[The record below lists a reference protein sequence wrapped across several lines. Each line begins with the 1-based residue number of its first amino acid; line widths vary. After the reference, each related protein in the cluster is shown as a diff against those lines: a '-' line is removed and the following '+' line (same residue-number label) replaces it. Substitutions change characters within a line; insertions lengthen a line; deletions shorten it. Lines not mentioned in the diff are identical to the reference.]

1 MRIPMTRPAVKG
13 AMALALATSLL
24 TAIAPD
30 ARGAIATSNF
40 TVTGN
45 VIANCTISTA
55 GITFSYD
62 PVSANASVDATAT
75 GTVTI
80 ACTKGSA
87 PSIGLSAGANA
98 AAAAGLTP
106 PSPRAM
112 RLGATANYLGYDIYW
127 PGTTTSWSTAAPY
140 VPAAPASKAP
150 RTFNMDGVAFASQD
164 VTVGTYTDT
173 VTATVNF

>member
-1 MRIPMTRPAVKG
+1 MSTRRKIFERWTCASG
-13 AMALALATSLL
+13 LAMVLTLAARPLDALAATAS
-24 TAIAPD
+24 
-30 ARGAIATSNF
+30 SSF

-45 VIANCTISTA
+45 VVANCSITTVGPTIA
-55 GITFSYD
+55 YD
-62 PVSANASVDATAT
+62 PVVANTSANATGT

-87 PSIGLSAGANA
+87 PNIGLNAGNNS

-106 PSPRAM
+106 VAPRAM
-112 RLGATANYLGYDIYW
+112 RLAATANYLGYDIYW
-127 PGTTTSWSTAAPY
+127 PGTATSWTTANPY
-140 VPAAPASKAP
+140 IPSAPASKVA
-150 RTFNMDGVAFASQD
+150 RTFNMDTVVFGGQD